1 MGMQASWKIGMIG
14 GSGLGEIDGFLQ
26 REVLDVATPWGAP
39 SGPLICGRIGMIEV
53 CFLARHGAGHAIPPS
68 QVNYRA
74 NIAALKQA
82 GCTDLL
88 SISAVGSLREEL
100 PPGTFVLVDQ
110 FIDRTFGRAASFF
123 GTGLVAHVALAD
135 PICPRLAELA
145 AQAARAA
152 GAHVVQ
158 GATYLAM
165 EGPQFSTRAESRM
178 YRQWGCDVIG
188 MTNMPEAKLAR
199 EAELPYATIAM
210 VTDYDSWRD
219 AETGVDVSQILACMH
234 ANAAK
239 ARALIPLF
247 LASLTPIRTP
257 SPIDTS
263 LDFAVITAPAAQ
275 DPELRAQLAWLNPRL
290 FAATG

>member
-1 MGMQASWKIGMIG
+1 MQEAWKIGIIG
-14 GSGLGEIDGFLQ
+14 GSGLGEIAGFTEQ
-26 REVLDVATPWGAP
+26 NAQAISTPWGAP
-39 SGPLICGRIGMIEV
+39 SGSLISGRIGKIEV
-53 CFLARHGAGHAIPPS
+53 CFLARHGQGHSIPPS

-100 PPGTFVLVDQ
+100 APGTFVLIDQ
-110 FIDRTFGRAASFF
+110 FIDRTFRRESSFF
-123 GTGLVAHVALAD
+123 GPGLVAHVALAD
-135 PICPRLAELA
+135 PICPRLAGLA

-152 GAHVVQ
+152 GAQVVM

-165 EGPQFSTRAESRM
+165 EGPQFSTRAESRL

-247 LASLTPIRTP
+247 LASLPASREP
-257 SPIDTS
+257 SPIDRS
-263 LDFAVITAPAAQ
+263 LEYAIITAQEAQ
-275 DPELRAQLAWLNPRL
+275 DPEMRARLAWLNPRL
-290 FAATG
+290 FPAMN